1 MAWMFFHRSTCS
13 TEIASYAM
21 HARRMSGGRVSGRFQ
36 PNPGSD
42 IGRCTTE
49 KRSKHC
55 SMHGTARVGLE
66 LRVSSEIAT
75 VCCFDATLQGCNIAA
90 GLCYHLEEG
99 FRLLPNSNTDLFVD
113 VILVKV
119 KSSR

>member
-1 MAWMFFHRSTCS
+1 MN
-13 TEIASYAM
+13 
-21 HARRMSGGRVSGRFQ
+21 ARRMSGGRVSGRFL

-42 IGRCTTE
+42 IGRCTP
-49 KRSKHC
+49 KS
-55 SMHGTARVGLE
+55 GQNTALYMERLE
-66 LRVSSEIAT
+66 LVWG
-75 VCCFDATLQGCNIAA
+75 CFDATLQGCNIAA

-99 FRLLPNSNTDLFVD
+99 FRLPPNSNTDLFVD